1 MSDCPVCAS
10 LLAPDDR
17 FCGECGAPLA
27 TAPAGEG
34 QGCACGAPAS
44 AMDAEG
50 YCCEC
55 GRKSVTADPHD
66 HAELSLS
73 SHFAA
78 VTDRGLRHARNED
91 AVLIAEHRRPEGLYR
106 LLTVSDGVSTSY
118 QPHRAS
124 AIAVE
129 ALRNATFA
137 ALDAGLAPQPAIEQA
152 FHAAQEA
159 VCAIEAPYGV
169 DAPAATLV
177 AALVFGE
184 QAILGWAG
192 DSRAYLLAPEP
203 RLLTRDDSWLN
214 AVVESGEM
222 SEEEARA
229 SGFAHA
235 IVSCL
240 GPIEDESDFNPH
252 ITAIPLPRDAMLLL
266 CSDGLWNYAG
276 TAEEIAALAPAGDAL
291 TACRAMTNFANDA
304 GGRDNISVALLR
316 NDPAN

>member
-203 RLLTRDDSWLN
+203 RLLTSRRFLAQRRGRIRRN
-214 AVVESGEM
+214 ERGRG
-222 SEEEARA
+222 ARQRFRA
-229 SGFAHA
+229 CDR
-235 IVSCL
+235 V
-240 GPIEDESDFNPH
+240 
-252 ITAIPLPRDAMLLL
+252 LPRA
-266 CSDGLWNYAG
+266 DGG
-276 TAEEIAALAPAGDAL
+276 
-291 TACRAMTNFANDA
+291 
-304 GGRDNISVALLR
+304 
-316 NDPAN
+316 